1 MPLQVK
7 RVCELLH
14 RSEAKKEWF
23 GVDFRPV
30 LIGGKLKLT
39 FESLDEVVL
48 VPTDLR
54 FGMWILFIYSE
65 EGSTDGSGIRV
76 PETELL

>member
-23 GVDFRPV
+23 GVDWWQV

-39 FESLDEVVL
+39 FESQDEVEL
-48 VPTDLR
+48 VPMDLR
-54 FGMWILFIYSE
+54 FGMWIVL
-65 EGSTDGSGIRV
+65 D
-76 PETELL
+76 